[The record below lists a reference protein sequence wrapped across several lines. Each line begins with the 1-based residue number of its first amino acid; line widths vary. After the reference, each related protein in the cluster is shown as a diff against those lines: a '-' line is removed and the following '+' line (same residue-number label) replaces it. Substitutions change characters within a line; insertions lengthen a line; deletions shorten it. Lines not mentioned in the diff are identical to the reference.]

1 MKCFQNLYS
10 EEKMSQCEQLET
22 NEIRRIFHYYDPS
35 NILILIELNYNISN
49 FNNNYSYFLI
59 KKAPDILR
67 KVI

>member
-49 FNNNYSYFLI
+49 FNNNYS
-59 KKAPDILR
+59 
-67 KVI
+67 